1 MDTQHKKVQI
11 MTSETKW
18 RQLLY
23 VFEVIIR
30 LKQIIV
36 NVVYAKPH
44 GNHKAKSCNR
54 YTKIKRKEAK
64 YSTRENH
71 QIIKGKR
78 RKEQRNCKNYKTTR
92 KQ

>member
-1 MDTQHKKVQI
+1 M
-11 MTSETKW
+11 
-18 RQLLY
+18 
-23 VFEVIIR
+23 
-30 LKQIIV
+30 

-78 RKEQRNCKNYKTTR
+78 RKEQRIEGRDQKSYSER
-92 KQ
+92 KIKLSKIRPQSQREVPLSPFRRFYFI